1 MSIASTRREDAELL
15 SQTVRVPPHVDEQQ
29 FQHAGHWVGASHRIV
44 RHLASGGMGHVYLT
58 EHVRLGVYAA
68 AKIARTNDEVSRQTI
83 AHEASMLSQLD
94 HPNIVRVLDEG
105 RLADGTPYVLM
116 EYVTGLD
123 LDCILTAADGVDRAV
138 RAVRHS
144 ATSNTPTAS
153 ASTTL
158 NTMSLPRGLGV
169 LRQLAWAVDYL
180 HAQGIVHGDIKPGNV
195 LIDARGGADYVKL
208 VDFGIAWRDQNDG
221 VVRGSIG
228 TPAYMAP
235 EQARGEHCGPAL
247 DVYAVAALSLELFTG
262 HRPYDYGTAQDIWTA
277 VLTEPPALPSHY
289 GLWIPGFDEAFGKA
303 LHADPNQRFKSASEF
318 VNVLSE
324 AFVGGNSG
332 NASHPGWAG
341 AECAWHPAPTCLAA
355 VGRGIA
361 EPVRTDSWL
370 QRLLGDWHAWS

>member
-1 MSIASTRREDAELL
+1 MSIASTRREEAELL
-15 SQTVRVPPHVDEQQ
+15 SQTVRVPPHIDEQQ
-29 FQHAGHWVGASHRIV
+29 YQHAGHWVGAAHRIV

-68 AKIARTNDEVSRQTI
+68 AKIARTNDEAACQTI

-105 RLADGTPYVLM
+105 QLADATPYVLM
-116 EYVTGLD
+116 EYVTGTD
-123 LDCILTAADGVDRAV
+123 LDCFLTGADSGAV
-138 RAVRHS
+138 ISNVENTS
-144 ATSNTPTAS
+144 AT
-153 ASTTL
+153 

-169 LRQLAWAVDYL
+169 LRQLACAVDYL

-195 LIDARGGADYVKL
+195 LIDPRGADYVKL
-208 VDFGIAWRDQNDG
+208 VDFGIAWRDQSDG

-247 DVYAVAALSLELFTG
+247 DVYAVAALALELFTG

-289 GLWIPGFDEAFGKA
+289 GLWIPGFDEAFSKA
-303 LHADPNQRFKSASEF
+303 LHADPNQRFKSASDF
-318 VNVLSE
+318 VNALSDAFLTGGQSSRPNPVWSE
-324 AFVGGNSG
+324 A
-332 NASHPGWAG
+332 A
-341 AECAWHPAPTCLAA
+341 CAWHPAPARFALN
-355 VGRGIA
+355 RGIT
-361 EPVRTDSWL
+361 EPLRPDSWF
-370 QRLLGDWHAWS
+370 QRLLGDWYAWS